1 MHRRIL
7 PGEIP
12 TFLAAAYSKVPA
24 ALAQQGLQL
33 SGPPYARYQFETD
46 GTVDVEAGFPICG
59 AMTRSGDVGPGTL
72 PGGHVLTTL
81 HVGAYDEVGAAYGAL
96 ETYLINNGYEP
107 AGAAW
112 ECYLD
117 GPDVAEPRT
126 RVYQPARHL
135 SRRCK

>member
-1 MHRRIL
+1 
-7 PGEIP
+7 
-12 TFLAAAYSKVPA
+12 
-24 ALAQQGLQL
+24 
-33 SGPPYARYQFETD
+33 
-46 GTVDVEAGFPICG
+46 
-59 AMTRSGDVGPGTL
+59 MTRSGDVGPGTL

-96 ETYLINNGYEP
+96 ETYLIKNGYEP

-126 RVYQPARHL
+126 KVYQPARRL